1 MTTIVSTAD
10 HRSPGDE
17 PDRST
22 RAGLSIAVLC
32 FGGLS
37 AALTQTLI
45 IPLQGDLPILLD
57 TTSANASWVVTA
69 TLLGGAV
76 AMPIAGSLGDLF
88 GKQRVLLASTLIL
101 LLGSIVSALS
111 DSLVPMLA
119 GRTLQGLSMGFIPVG
134 ISLLRDITPPARL
147 GTAIAAM
154 SGTLGVGGAIGLP
167 LAAYVASRFD
177 WHVLFWLSGALAAL
191 TAIAVV
197 VVVPHVPST
206 KGGRL
211 DVVGAVGLAVGLVA
225 TLVGIT
231 KGGDWGWDTAR
242 PWLSI
247 LVGVGVLLAWGRYEL
262 RHPAPLADLRV
273 TARRPVLLTN
283 LAAIAIGFGMMAQA
297 IVVPQLLQLPEAI
310 GYGLG
315 QTLLAAGLWMAP
327 GGLVMMAFAPVSS
340 RLMTAF
346 GPRVTLAI
354 GATVLGL
361 GYLVGVVFMDAA
373 WQLLIVSAISSAGVG
388 IGYAAM
394 PALIMASVPL
404 ADAGAAVGFN
414 ALMRSVGTTTAAA
427 VMAGVLAA
435 STIDFGGIPLPSE
448 GAFRACF
455 LIGAGAAFLGVVL
468 TLLIPKQVTVEA

>member
-1 MTTIVSTAD
+1 MTTLSTSAQTT
-10 HRSPGDE
+10 PADE
-17 PDRST
+17 PDRSH
-22 RAGLSIAVLC
+22 RAGVSIVVLC
-32 FGGLS
+32 FGGLIAS
-37 AALTQTLI
+37 LTQTLV
-45 IPLQGDLPILLD
+45 IPLQGSLPVLLD
-57 TTSANASWVVTA
+57 TTSANASWVVTS

-88 GKQRVLLASTLIL
+88 GKQRVLLVSSLVL
-101 LLGSIVSALS
+101 VLGSVICALS
-111 DSLVPMLA
+111 DTLAPMLA

-134 ISLLRDITPPARL
+134 ISLLREITRPAQT

-167 LAAYVASRFD
+167 LAAYVADAFD
-177 WHVLFWLSGALAAL
+177 WHVLFWLSGVLAAL
-191 TAIAVV
+191 VAIAVA
-197 VVVPHVPST
+197 VVVPHVPSV

-211 DVVGAVGLAVGLVA
+211 DVVGALGLAAGLVV

-231 KGGDWGWDTAR
+231 KGGDWGWGTAR
-242 PWLSI
+242 PWLC
-247 LVGVGVLLAWGRYEL
+247 LVTGAVALVAWGFYEL

-283 LAAIAIGFGMMAQA
+283 LAAIAIGFGMLAQA
-297 IVVPQLLQLPEAI
+297 IVVPQLLQLPEET

-327 GGLVMMAFAPVSS
+327 GGLVMMAFAPISS

-346 GPRVTLAI
+346 GARITLAV

-361 GYLVGVVFMDAA
+361 GYLVGVFFMDAS
-373 WQLLIVSAISSAGVG
+373 WQLLVVTCISSAGVG

-404 ADAGAAVGFN
+404 SEAGAAVGFN
-414 ALMRSVGTTTAAA
+414 ALMRSIGTTTSAA

-435 STIDFGGIPLPSE
+435 STTDLAGFPLPSE

-455 LIGAGAAFLGVVL
+455 LIGTGAAVVGVVL
-468 TLLIPKQVTVEA
+468 TLLIPKQTRAEV